1 MIHVGKKNLGKKK
14 RLAKQNKKNR
24 RVPAWVVMKTDRQF
38 TQHPKRH
45 HWRRSKL
52 QKE

>member
-1 MIHVGKKNLGKKK
+1 MIDVGKKTLAKKK
-14 RLAKQNKKNR
+14 RLAKAQKRNR
-24 RVPAWVVMKTDRQF
+24 RVPAWVVMKTDREF

-45 HWRRSKL
+45 NWRRSNL